1 MKSTS
6 PAPPGLHQTPNIRP
20 PNPIF
25 TPPQPMPDAHAPI
38 PDLTW
43 AALLGRWMEF
53 ARSSVALPPT
63 PEGDRW
69 RRAVAPIITLQA
81 VTFALSEV
89 SGLPAAEAALGVAR
103 ADVLIENAR
112 RDLLALW
119 SVGNASELHPELGAL
134 LHDAGAALDAARAG
148 QPNSAP

>member
-1 MKSTS
+1 MPDS
-6 PAPPGLHQTPNIRP
+6 PAPSQ
-20 PNPIF
+20 
-25 TPPQPMPDAHAPI
+25 
-38 PDLTW
+38 DLTW
-43 AALLGRWMEF
+43 AALLARWMEF

-63 PEGDRW
+63 TEGDRW

-89 SGLPAAEAALGVAR
+89 PGLPPAEASMGIAR

-112 RDLLALW
+112 RELLALW
-119 SVGNASELHPELGAL
+119 SVGEVSELHPELGAVL
-134 LHDAGAALDAARAG
+134 SDAGEALSAARAS